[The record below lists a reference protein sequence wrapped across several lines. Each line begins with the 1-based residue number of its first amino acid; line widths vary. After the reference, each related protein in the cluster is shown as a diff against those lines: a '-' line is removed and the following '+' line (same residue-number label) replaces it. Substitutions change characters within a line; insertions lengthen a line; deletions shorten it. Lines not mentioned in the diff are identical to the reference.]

1 MHALKYEKKFRAGIF
16 LGEKIAEKFN
26 EKIKKFSPDMIIPV
40 PLHKLKKAERGYNQ
54 AFYIA
59 EGIARLTGAK
69 VKTGVLKR
77 VKFTETQTQLNSE
90 ERRENVKSA
99 FEVKKKNVLKNKNVI
114 LVDDVTTTGATTTEA
129 ARELKKYGA
138 GKIMLLTVAIP
149 EIE

>member
-1 MHALKYEKKFRAGIF
+1 
-16 LGEKIAEKFN
+16 
-26 EKIKKFSPDMIIPV
+26 MIIPV

-59 EGIARLTGAK
+59 AGIARRTGAK

-99 FEVKKKNVLKNKNVI
+99 FEVKKKNVLKKKNVI

-129 ARELKKYGA
+129 ARELKKHGA